1 MRELVVS
8 LAVGISMGVIF
19 AVMRLPVPAP
29 ATLAGVVGIFGVF
42 IGYRLVRWLL

>member
-8 LAVGISMGVIF
+8 LVVGLAIGVVF

-29 ATLAGVVGIFGVF
+29 STLAGVTGILGLYL
-42 IGYRLVRWLL
+42 GYKLVSWLF